1 MVLQHMSINLMD
13 EEALEEILKAESEV
27 EVDNKEN
34 IDSSSAGSLA
44 GSATATA
51 LSQTGNSLE
60 NGKFESKLAEKR
72 KAQLPPFGLSPPSES
87 KLIQRRSRQKSS
99 QSLNLFSCRNS
110 SKSTL
115 TKNSSNHNYFVADL
129 VSPCNYVESPGCWNE
144 TEINAR
150 QTKKTEEIF
159 HLKNRK
165 PIIIVI
171 EKNNHA
177 INKQHPGLFLY
188 FRIRFQKPKAIQIF
202 FFSKNPLEFISQFSF
217 STRLLFSIKLKS
229 S

>member
-144 TEINAR
+144 TEKIM
-150 QTKKTEEIF
+150 QDKQKKTEEIF

-171 EKNNHA
+171 EKKHA

-202 FFSKNPLEFISQFSF
+202 FFLQKSPRIY
-217 STRLLFSIKLKS
+217 FSILFFYPPPF
-229 S
+229 

>member
-1 MVLQHMSINLMD
+1 MAVNRVVLQHMSINLMD

-34 IDSSSAGSLA
+34 IDSSSA

-144 TEINAR
+144 TEIINAR
-150 QTKKTEEIF
+150 QTKK
-159 HLKNRK
+159 NWR
-165 PIIIVI
+165 
-171 EKNNHA
+171 N
-177 INKQHPGLFLY
+177 
-188 FRIRFQKPKAIQIF
+188 
-202 FFSKNPLEFISQFSF
+202 FSF
-217 STRLLFSIKLKS
+217 KKQKTDNNCDWKKTTMR
-229 S
+229 

>member
-1 MVLQHMSINLMD
+1 MAVNRVVLQHMSINLMD

-144 TEINAR
+144 TEKIMQDK
-150 QTKKTEEIF
+150 QTKK
-159 HLKNRK
+159 LKK
-165 PIIIVI
+165 
-171 EKNNHA
+171 
-177 INKQHPGLFLY
+177 
-188 FRIRFQKPKAIQIF
+188 F
-202 FFSKNPLEFISQFSF
+202 FI
-217 STRLLFSIKLKS
+217 
-229 S
+229 

>member
-144 TEINAR
+144 TEIIIMQDNN
-150 QTKKTEEIF
+150 KK
-159 HLKNRK
+159 KNWRNFSFK
-165 PIIIVI
+165 
-171 EKNNHA
+171 KQKTDNNCDWKKKHA

-202 FFSKNPLEFISQFSF
+202 FSPKIPSNLFLNSLFLPASF
-217 STRLLFSIKLKS
+217 LVSN
-229 S
+229 

>member
-1 MVLQHMSINLMD
+1 MD

-34 IDSSSAGSLA
+34 IDSSSAGSLAGSLA

-129 VSPCNYVESPGCWNE
+129 VSPCNYVESPGC
-144 TEINAR
+144 
-150 QTKKTEEIF
+150 
-159 HLKNRK
+159 
-165 PIIIVI
+165 
-171 EKNNHA
+171 
-177 INKQHPGLFLY
+177 
-188 FRIRFQKPKAIQIF
+188 
-202 FFSKNPLEFISQFSF
+202 
-217 STRLLFSIKLKS
+217 
-229 S
+229 

>member
-13 EEALEEILKAESEV
+13 EEALEEILKAEAEV

-34 IDSSSAGSLA
+34 IDSSSA

-144 TEINAR
+144 TEIIMQDN
-150 QTKKTEEIF
+150 KKNWRNFSFKKQKTDNNCDWK
-159 HLKNRK
+159 KN
-165 PIIIVI
+165 
-171 EKNNHA
+171 NNHA
-177 INKQHPGLFLY
+177 IKKQHPGLFLY

-202 FFSKNPLEFISQFSF
+202 FPPKIPRIY
-217 STRLLFSIKLKS
+217 FSILFFYPPPF
-229 S
+229 

>member
-13 EEALEEILKAESEV
+13 EEALEEILKAEAEV

-34 IDSSSAGSLA
+34 IDSSSA

-115 TKNSSNHNYFVADL
+115 TKNSSNHNYLVADL

-144 TEINAR
+144 TEIIMQDN
-150 QTKKTEEIF
+150 TKTE
-159 HLKNRK
+159 NR
-165 PIIIVI
+165 
-171 EKNNHA
+171 N
-177 INKQHPGLFLY
+177 
-188 FRIRFQKPKAIQIF
+188 
-202 FFSKNPLEFISQFSF
+202 FSF
-217 STRLLFSIKLKS
+217 KKQKTDNNCDWKQQQPCDKKATSRIIFVLSY
-229 S
+229 

>member
-1 MVLQHMSINLMD
+1 MGAESAMAVNRVVLQHMSINMMD
-13 EEALEEILKAESEV
+13 EEALDEILKAESEV

-34 IDSSSAGSLA
+34 IDSSSAA
-44 GSATATA
+44 GSATASA

-99 QSLNLFSCRNS
+99 QSLNLMSCRNS

-129 VSPCNYVESPGCWNE
+129 VSPCNYVESPGC
-144 TEINAR
+144 
-150 QTKKTEEIF
+150 
-159 HLKNRK
+159 
-165 PIIIVI
+165 
-171 EKNNHA
+171 
-177 INKQHPGLFLY
+177 
-188 FRIRFQKPKAIQIF
+188 
-202 FFSKNPLEFISQFSF
+202 
-217 STRLLFSIKLKS
+217 
-229 S
+229 